1 MELKNFGIS
10 LNENKK
16 KNISKRLMEM
26 RQLHKPADDIILEFT
41 PMFSEDSNGKIEAT
55 KMLLGENS
63 YIKHFVGKDVE
74 STPKKDM
81 EKLRNRYSQYMT
93 MREFNELI
101 KISNQTI
108 VEELTK
114 RIIERG

>member
-16 KNISKRLMEM
+16 KSIEKRIKEM
-26 RQLHKPADDIILEFT
+26 RQLHKPAEDMIMEFT
-41 PMFSEDSNGKIEAT
+41 PMFSESTYGQMEAT

-63 YIKHFVGKDVE
+63 YIKHFIGKDVE
-74 STPKKDM
+74 SYQKKDM
-81 EKLRNRYSQYMT
+81 EKLRNRYSQHMT
-93 MREFNELI
+93 MKEFNELI
-101 KISNQTI
+101 KVSNSII